1 MRTALMIGSLGAFFN
16 LYQLQALFPPLV
28 ERFGTTATDA
38 GWLNMASL
46 LGMMITAPIIGAV
59 TKHANPSTLLA
70 TGFLALAVI
79 NAAIAFTTSQD
90 VLFTLRLGQG
100 VVIPFL
106 LTAAMNLVSKQPRN
120 FVPLYVTGTIVGST
134 LSRFYPAWSVGAMG
148 WELGFVSI
156 ACLMVLSAVAIY
168 LLPKA
173 LNAEPTQRMAQQQTA
188 QQQTAQQQ
196 TAQQQTAQQQT
207 PLAYVKHAFSDSALL
222 VAYLAGFALLFTQSA
237 VFTALGL
244 WLSQAPYHRDSQQIG
259 TIYLACLPALFFV
272 LTARLLR
279 RYMSETAIAI
289 SLVVLIWASLWL
301 ISAARMPIMAGV
313 ALFAI
318 GTYMFQT
325 VTTQLLSNSRRV
337 PAGVAT
343 GIYLSCYYLG
353 GAIGASLA
361 AYAFAV
367 WGWSGV
373 IACIVITQALI
384 FSLVLCARYVCKDQN
399 ALTPH
404 HR

>member
-106 LTAAMNLVSKQPRN
+106 LTAAMNLVSKRPRS

-188 QQQTAQQQ
+188 QQQIAQP
-196 TAQQQTAQQQT
+196 QT
-207 PLAYVKHAFSDSALL
+207 PLAHVKRAFSDSTLL
-222 VAYLAGFALLFTQSA
+222 VAYLTGFALLFTQSA

-244 WLSQAPYHRDSQQIG
+244 WLSQAPYHWGSQQIG
-259 TIYLACLPALFFV
+259 TLYLACLPALFFV

-373 IACIVITQALI
+373 IACIAITQALI
-384 FSLVLCARYVCKDQN
+384 FSLVLCTRYVCKDQN

>member
-46 LGMMITAPIIGAV
+46 LGMMITAPIIGAA

-70 TGFLALAVI
+70 AGFLALAVI

-100 VVIPFL
+100 IVIPFL
-106 LTAAMNLVSKQPRN
+106 LTAAMNLVSKRPRS

-148 WELGFVSI
+148 WELGFISI
-156 ACLMVLSAVAIY
+156 ACLMVLSAVVIY

-188 QQQTAQQQ
+188 QQQIAQQQ
-196 TAQQQTAQQQT
+196 TL
-207 PLAYVKHAFSDSALL
+207 LAYVKHAFSDSTLL
-222 VAYLAGFALLFTQSA
+222 VAYLTGFALLFTQSA

-244 WLSQAPYHRDSQQIG
+244 WLSQAPYHWDSQQIG
-259 TIYLACLPALFFV
+259 TLYLACLSALFFV
-272 LTARLLR
+272 LTARLFR
-279 RYMSETAIAI
+279 RYMSETAIAL
-289 SLVVLIWASLWL
+289 SLMALIWASLWL
-301 ISAARMPIMAGV
+301 ISAAHMPIMVGV

-325 VTTQLLSNSRRV
+325 VTTQLLSSSRRV

-361 AYAFAV
+361 AYVFAV

-373 IACIVITQALI
+373 IVCIAITQAVI
-384 FSLVLCARYVCKDQN
+384 FSLVLCTRYVCKNQN

>member
-59 TKHANPSTLLA
+59 TKQANPSTLLA

-106 LTAAMNLVSKQPRN
+106 LTAAMNLVSKQPRS

-134 LSRFYPAWSVGAMG
+134 LSRFYPALSVGAMG

-156 ACLMVLSAVAIY
+156 ACLMVLSAVVIY

-173 LNAEPTQRMAQQQTA
+173 LNAEPTQRM
-188 QQQTAQQQ
+188 
-196 TAQQQTAQQQT
+196 AQQQTAQQQT

-244 WLSQAPYHRDSQQIG
+244 WLSQAPYHWDSQQIG

-301 ISAARMPIMAGV
+301 ISAARMPIMVGV

>member
-46 LGMMITAPIIGAV
+46 LGMMIAAPIIGAA

-70 TGFLALAVI
+70 AGFLALAVI

-100 VVIPFL
+100 IVIPFL
-106 LTAAMNLVSKQPRN
+106 LTAAMNLVSRRPRS

-134 LSRFYPAWSVGAMG
+134 LSRFYPAWSVGAIG
-148 WELGFVSI
+148 WELGFISI
-156 ACLMVLSAVAIY
+156 ACLMVLSAVVIY

-188 QQQTAQQQ
+188 QQQTARQQI
-196 TAQQQTAQQQT
+196 AQPQT
-207 PLAYVKHAFSDSALL
+207 PLAYVKRAFSDSTLL
-222 VAYLAGFALLFTQSA
+222 VAYLTGFALLFTQSA

-244 WLSQAPYHRDSQQIG
+244 WLSQAPYYWDSQQIG
-259 TIYLACLPALFFV
+259 TLYLACLPALFFV

-289 SLVVLIWASLWL
+289 SLMVLIWASLWL
-301 ISAARMPIMAGV
+301 ISAAHMSIMAGV

-325 VTTQLLSNSRRV
+325 VTTQLLSNSRSV

-373 IACIVITQALI
+373 IACIAITQAVI
-384 FSLVLCARYVCKDQN
+384 FSLVLCTRYVCKEPS
-399 ALTPH
+399 ALAPH